1 MYKLQYLNIVI
12 ETDDEMRKNELIS
25 IGYELV
31 DETENSNISNDEK
44 VSQTDDSINET
55 SENEISQDADP
66 SEEQSEDNADETD
79 EEENK
84 AGKKSGK
91 AKK

>member
-1 MYKLQYLNIVI
+1 MYKLQNLNIII
-12 ETDDEMRKNELIS
+12 ETDDEMKKNELMS

-31 DETENSNISNDEK
+31 DEVENSNMSM
-44 VSQTDDSINET
+44 VGATNET
-55 SENEISQDADP
+55 SENEITKDSDT
-66 SEEQSEDNADETD
+66 SEEQS

-84 AGKKSGK
+84 AGKKSK

>member
-1 MYKLQYLNIVI
+1 MYKLQNLNIVI
-12 ETDDEMRKNELIS
+12 ETDDEMKKNELIS

-31 DETENSNISNDEK
+31 DEVENSNMST
-44 VSQTDDSINET
+44 TDVANET
-55 SENEISQDADP
+55 SENEITKDSDI
-66 SEEQSEDNADETD
+66 SEEQS

-84 AGKKSGK
+84 AGKKSK

>member
-1 MYKLQYLNIVI
+1 MYKLQNLNIII
-12 ETDDEMRKNELIS
+12 ETDDEMKKNELMS

-31 DETENSNISNDEK
+31 DEVENSNMSM
-44 VSQTDDSINET
+44 VGATNET
-55 SENEISQDADP
+55 SENEITNDSDT
-66 SEEQSEDNADETD
+66 SEEQS

-84 AGKKSGK
+84 AGKKSK

>member
-1 MYKLQYLNIVI
+1 MK
-12 ETDDEMRKNELIS
+12 KNELIS

-31 DETENSNISNDEK
+31 DETKNSNMSNDEEMNK
-44 VSQTDDSINET
+44 S
-55 SENEISQDADP
+55 SENEIHQDSDI
-66 SEEQSEDNADETD
+66 SEEQS

>member
-1 MYKLQYLNIVI
+1 MYKLQNLNIVI
-12 ETDDEMRKNELIS
+12 ETDDEMKKNELIS

-31 DETENSNISNDEK
+31 DEVGNSNMSTADATNK
-44 VSQTDDSINET
+44 T
-55 SENEISQDADP
+55 SENEITKDSDISED
-66 SEEQSEDNADETD
+66 EEQS

-84 AGKKSGK
+84 AGKKSK

>member
-12 ETDDEMRKNELIS
+12 ETDSEMRKNELIS

-31 DETENSNISNDEK
+31 NEISQAEDTADK
-44 VSQTDDSINET
+44 T
-55 SENEISQDADP
+55 SENEISSDADI
-66 SEEQSEDNADETD
+66 SEEQSEDNTDETD
-79 EEENK
+79 EENK

>member
-1 MYKLQYLNIVI
+1 MYKLQNLNIVI
-12 ETDDEMRKNELIS
+12 ETDDEMKKNELIS

-31 DETENSNISNDEK
+31 DEVENSNMS
-44 VSQTDDSINET
+44 TDDVANET
-55 SENEISQDADP
+55 SENEITKDSDI
-66 SEEQSEDNADETD
+66 SEEQS

-84 AGKKSGK
+84 AGKKSK

>member
-1 MYKLQYLNIVI
+1 MYKLQYLNIII
-12 ETDDEMRKNELIS
+12 ETDSEARKNELIS

-31 DETENSNISNDEK
+31 DEVKNGNISTDEK
-44 VSQTDDSINET
+44 VSQTDDSKNET
-55 SENEISQDADP
+55 SENEISQDTDI

-79 EEENK
+79 EENK

>member
-1 MYKLQYLNIVI
+1 MMKWK
-12 ETDDEMRKNELIS
+12 KNELIS

-31 DETENSNISNDEK
+31 DEVENSNMSTADA
-44 VSQTDDSINET
+44 TNET
-55 SENEISQDADP
+55 SENEITKNSDISED
-66 SEEQSEDNADETD
+66 EEQS

-84 AGKKSGK
+84 AGKKSK

>member
-1 MYKLQYLNIVI
+1 MYKLQNLNIVI
-12 ETDDEMRKNELIS
+12 ETDDEMKKNELIS

-31 DETENSNISNDEK
+31 DEVENSNMS
-44 VSQTDDSINET
+44 TDDVANET
-55 SENEISQDADP
+55 SENEISQDSDI
-66 SEEQSEDNADETD
+66 SEEQS

-84 AGKKSGK
+84 AGKKSK

>member
-1 MYKLQYLNIVI
+1 MYKLQNLNIVI
-12 ETDDEMRKNELIS
+12 ETDDEMKKNELIS

-31 DETENSNISNDEK
+31 DEVENSNMSTADA
-44 VSQTDDSINET
+44 TNET
-55 SENEISQDADP
+55 LENEITKNSDISED
-66 SEEQSEDNADETD
+66 EEQS

-84 AGKKSGK
+84 AGKKSK

>member
-1 MYKLQYLNIVI
+1 MYKLQYLNIII
-12 ETDDEMRKNELIS
+12 ETDDEMRKNELMS

-31 DETENSNISNDEK
+31 DEAENSNISNDEK

-55 SENEISQDADP
+55 SENEISQDADT
-66 SEEQSEDNADETD
+66 SEEQSEDNTDETD
-79 EEENK
+79 EENK

>member
-1 MYKLQYLNIVI
+1 MYKLQNLNIII
-12 ETDDEMRKNELIS
+12 ETDDEMKKNELMS

-31 DETENSNISNDEK
+31 DEVENSNMST
-44 VSQTDDSINET
+44 VGATNET
-55 SENEISQDADP
+55 SENEISQDSDIY
-66 SEEQSEDNADETD
+66 EEQS

-84 AGKKSGK
+84 AGKKSK

>member
-1 MYKLQYLNIVI
+1 MYKLQNLNIVI
-12 ETDDEMRKNELIS
+12 ETDDEMKKNELIS

-31 DETENSNISNDEK
+31 DEVENSNMPNDDA
-44 VSQTDDSINET
+44 TNET
-55 SENEISQDADP
+55 SENAITKDSDI
-66 SEEQSEDNADETD
+66 SEEQS

-84 AGKKSGK
+84 AGKKSK

>member
-1 MYKLQYLNIVI
+1 MYKLQNLNIVI
-12 ETDDEMRKNELIS
+12 ETDDEMKKNELIS

-31 DETENSNISNDEK
+31 DEVENSNMSNDEEMNK
-44 VSQTDDSINET
+44 S
-55 SENEISQDADP
+55 SENEIHQDSDIL
-66 SEEQSEDNADETD
+66 EEKSEDVADETD
-79 EEENK
+79 EENK

>member
-12 ETDDEMRKNELIS
+12 ETDDEMRKNELMS

-31 DETENSNISNDEK
+31 DEAENSNMST
-44 VSQTDDSINET
+44 TDATNET
-55 SENEISQDADP
+55 SENEISQDTETSQDTDI
-66 SEEQSEDNADETD
+66 SKEQSEDNIDESD
-79 EEENK
+79 EENK

>member
-1 MYKLQYLNIVI
+1 MYKLQNLNIVI
-12 ETDDEMRKNELIS
+12 ETDDEMKKNELIS

-31 DETENSNISNDEK
+31 NEVENSNMS
-44 VSQTDDSINET
+44 TDDVANET
-55 SENEISQDADP
+55 SENEITKDSDI
-66 SEEQSEDNADETD
+66 SEEQS

-84 AGKKSGK
+84 AGKKSK

>member
-66 SEEQSEDNADETD
+66 SEEQSEDSVDETD
-79 EEENK
+79 ENK
-84 AGKKSGK
+84 SGKKSGK

>member
-1 MYKLQYLNIVI
+1 MYKLQNLNIVI
-12 ETDDEMRKNELIS
+12 ETDNEMKKNELIS

-31 DETENSNISNDEK
+31 DEVESSNISTADA
-44 VSQTDDSINET
+44 TNET
-55 SENEISQDADP
+55 SENEITKDSDISED
-66 SEEQSEDNADETD
+66 EEQS

-84 AGKKSGK
+84 AGKKSK

>member
-1 MYKLQYLNIVI
+1 MYKLQNLNIVI
-12 ETDDEMRKNELIS
+12 EIDDEMKKNELIS

-31 DETENSNISNDEK
+31 DEVENSNMSTADA
-44 VSQTDDSINET
+44 TNET
-55 SENEISQDADP
+55 SENEITKDSDI
-66 SEEQSEDNADETD
+66 SEEQSEEQS

-84 AGKKSGK
+84 AGKKSK